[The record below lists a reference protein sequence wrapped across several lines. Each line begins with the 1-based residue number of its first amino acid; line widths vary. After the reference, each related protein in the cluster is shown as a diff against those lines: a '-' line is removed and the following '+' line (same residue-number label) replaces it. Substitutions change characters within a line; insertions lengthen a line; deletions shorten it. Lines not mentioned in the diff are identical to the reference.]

1 MSPAVAA
8 GLASTVVF
16 ALSTLPMVARA
27 LRTKEM
33 ASYSRGHLVM
43 TNLGN
48 VIHTVYVTSLPLGP
62 VWVLHSFHVVV
73 SAAMLGWHLRYATTA
88 QGPRS
93 GGSTRLAC
101 ET

>member
-27 LRTKEM
+27 IQTKEM

-43 TNLGN
+43 TNIGN
-48 VIHTVYVTSLPLGP
+48 AIHTAYVVSLP
-62 VWVLHSFHVVV
+62 
-73 SAAMLGWHLRYATTA
+73 SA
-88 QGPRS
+88 RS
-93 GGSTRLAC
+93 GSCTPSTWWCRPRCSPGTCATPENLRR
-101 ET
+101 EVPSLWPRRG